1 MLLPCYMAIML
12 LPPRHVPKTRKV
24 SREPLGV
31 AERNYTDAS
40 PTSGLE
46 GRLLPAAVNSVQMD
60 KAKVHDKEGSK
71 FLPVTPGQHSW
82 SGIPQCV
89 WSNNKKT
96 VPECNIV
103 PLCPSRPVAACLQ
116 DGCHQFSLL
125 PIGAYHSP
133 SEIRENVP
141 GKSRF
146 LFL

>member
-1 MLLPCYMAIML
+1 MAIML

-24 SREPLGV
+24 SREPLGM

-71 FLPVTPGQHSW
+71 FLSVTPGQHSW
-82 SGIPQCV
+82 SGIPQSV

-96 VPECNIV
+96 VPESNIV
-103 PLCPSRPVAACLQ
+103 SLCPLQTCGCL
-116 DGCHQFSLL
+116 SARWL
-125 PIGAYHSP
+125 PPILFITYIGAYHSP